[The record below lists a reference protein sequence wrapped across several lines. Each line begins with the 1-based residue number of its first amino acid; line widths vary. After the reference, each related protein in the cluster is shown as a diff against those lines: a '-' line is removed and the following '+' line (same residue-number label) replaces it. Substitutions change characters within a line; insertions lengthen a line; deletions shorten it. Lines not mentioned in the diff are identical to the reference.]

1 MRVLSTKLPKPE
13 LVIVSQEMMKN
24 LGLTDADIKSKT
36 FLNFFSADPKAL
48 PSLTTWATPYALSQ
62 SGHRVYTN
70 CPFGNGCGYGDGRA
84 ASIAEVI
91 GSKGKRWECQLKGS
105 GPTPFCRGKL
115 FFLSHSKYH
124 RSGQHTHYRCRRKSC
139 FEIIRKRVSRLG
151 SHVSSECGNNT
162 CTLSDRVWN
171 ADCEKTLV
179 LR

>member
-1 MRVLSTKLPKPE
+1 
-13 LVIVSQEMMKN
+13 MKN

-115 FFLSHSKYH
+115 FFLSRSRHH
-124 RSGQHTHYRCRRKSC
+124 RSDQHTHYRCRRKSC
-139 FEIIRKRVSRLG
+139 FEIIRTRVSRLG